1 MSEKI
6 SVIVPVYGVE
16 KVLGRCVE
24 SILAQ
29 TYENLEIILVD
40 DGSPDRCPA
49 LCDDYARTNE
59 KIVTVHKQNGG
70 LTSAWKEG
78 VRHASGSLIG
88 FVDSDD
94 WIEPDMY
101 ERLYQELS
109 QQGADVAMAG
119 LVFDYE
125 DPGYPPRRE
134 TNRMNMSVYD
144 RRELETLFPVLLND
158 GSFIGRT
165 IQPSRVTKLFRKE
178 LVEKNLPLWDARVN
192 VGEDLQM
199 VFAAVLD
206 AGKICAIQ
214 DYYPYHYWYNMSSMT
229 GKHDPD
235 YLKKILFLK
244 ERLEAISDEK
254 GVYDFRPQIRNDF
267 LSLAV
272 MAVKNEIWRNHE
284 DSMKKVLERVRSM
297 CREEAV
303 QEAIRNHTM
312 DRLGISVKLY
322 LFLMKHGMAF
332 PCYVVTKLFFS
343 LYYGVFSR
351 IQKRRSAKTYE
362 SEADLS

>member
-1 MSEKI
+1 MSELI

-16 KVLGRCVE
+16 NVLSRCVD

-40 DGSPDRCPA
+40 DGSPDACPA
-49 LCDDYARTNE
+49 ICDEYADRYPQ
-59 KIVTVHKQNGG
+59 IRAVHKPNGG

-78 VRHASGSLIG
+78 VRHASGDLIG

-101 ERLYQELS
+101 ERLCEELLHQE
-109 QQGADVAMAG
+109 ADMAMAG

-134 TNRMNMSVYD
+134 TNRMDMTVYNQ
-144 RRELETLFPVLLND
+144 RELRALYPTLLND
-158 GSFIGRT
+158 GSFIGRRL
-165 IQPSRVTKLFRKE
+165 QPSRVTKLFRKK
-178 LVEKNLPLWDARVN
+178 LVEENLDLFEERVT

-206 AGKICAIQ
+206 AERICTIP
-214 DYYPYHYWYNMSSMT
+214 DYYPYHYWYNLSSMT
-229 GKHDPD
+229 GGHDPD
-235 YLKKILFLK
+235 YLEKIRLLK
-244 ERLEAISDEK
+244 QRMEAISDEK

-272 MAVKNEIWRNHE
+272 MAVKNEIWRNHT
-284 DSMKKVLERVRSM
+284 DSFFKVLQNVRQM
-297 CREEAV
+297 CRDEDVKEALK
-303 QEAIRNHTM
+303 NHTM
-312 DRLGISVKLY
+312 DRIGLSVKIY
-322 LFLMKHGMAF
+322 IFLMKHGWAL
-332 PCYVVTKLFFS
+332 PCYVVTKLYFTW
-343 LYYGVFSR
+343 YYRGSSR
-351 IQKRRSAKTYE
+351 EI
-362 SEADLS
+362 

>member
-1 MSEKI
+1 MREKI

-16 KVLGRCVE
+16 KVLGRCVD

-29 TYENLEIILVD
+29 TYENIEIILVD

-49 LCDDYARTNE
+49 ICDEYAE
-59 KIVTVHKQNGG
+59 KYENVISVHKANGG

-78 VRHASGSLIG
+78 VRHASGDLVG

-101 ERLYQELS
+101 ERLWQALA
-109 QQGADVAMAG
+109 QQGADMAMAG

-134 TNRMNMSVYD
+134 TNRMDLSVYD
-144 RRELETLFPVLLND
+144 RREMEALFPVLLND

-165 IQPSRVTKLFRKE
+165 IQPSRVTKLFRKR
-178 LVEKNLPLWDARVN
+178 LVEQNLELWDDRVT

-199 VFAAVLD
+199 VFGAVLD
-206 AGKICAIQ
+206 AEKICTIPE
-214 DYYPYHYWYNMSSMT
+214 YYPYHYWYNMSSMT

-235 YLKKILFLK
+235 YLKKIKLLR
-244 ERLEAISDEK
+244 ERMEAISDEK
-254 GVYDFRPQIRNDF
+254 AVYDFRPQIRNDF

-272 MAVKNEIWRNHE
+272 MAVKNEIWRN
-284 DSMKKVLERVRSM
+284 KKEPFKQVLANVKAM
-297 CREEAV
+297 CRDASV
-303 QEAIRNHTM
+303 QEALKNHTM
-312 DRLGISVKLY
+312 DRIGLSVRLY
-322 LFLMKHGMAF
+322 IFFMKHGLTL
-332 PCYVVTKLFFS
+332 PCYVVTKIFFAF
-343 LYYGVFSR
+343 YYGVFSH
-351 IQKRRSAKTYE
+351 IQ
-362 SEADLS
+362 